1 LWRQNT
7 PFGIADETA
16 VVAFLRHFGWF
27 LCWEHASQLRD
38 VILPATS
45 EKLFFVGIGTPLAAQ
60 EFAKNLD
67 IDPKLCFA
75 DDGAEVG
82 EILGLEQ
89 GIGTMWNPSAVDAM
103 MNRNNEDSLKAI
115 GEAYK
120 SAADTI
126 GFQKLAPANMKDTL
140 KQGGTFVFKG
150 DSLLLEYIDSKVG
163 DNCPID
169 EIMSVL

>member
-1 LWRQNT
+1 
-7 PFGIADETA
+7 
-16 VVAFLRHFGWF
+16 
-27 LCWEHASQLRD
+27 
-38 VILPATS
+38 
-45 EKLFFVGIGTPLAAQ
+45 
-60 EFAKNLD
+60 
-67 IDPKLCFA
+67 
-75 DDGAEVG
+75 
-82 EILGLEQ
+82 
-89 GIGTMWNPSAVDAM
+89 MWNPSAVDAM